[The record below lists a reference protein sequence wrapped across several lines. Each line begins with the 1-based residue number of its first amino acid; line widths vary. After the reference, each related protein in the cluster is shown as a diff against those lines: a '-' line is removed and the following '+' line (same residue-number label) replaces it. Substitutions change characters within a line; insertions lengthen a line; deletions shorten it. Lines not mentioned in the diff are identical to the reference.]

1 MYTGA
6 LLQPVH
12 KKDEFRAF
20 CSMADAS
27 RGPPSMKDIYIGD
40 RGYCSYNN
48 MAHIIENGQFFLF
61 RTKDVLSKGLVGNF
75 NLPKEGAFDKT
86 VTVTLVRSHSRKIQI
101 PDGNYR
107 RFVGQAASFDY
118 LEYGSDGTYT
128 LSFRVVR
135 LQLSDGSFECLVT
148 NLPEEEFPPER
159 LKTLYNARWAIETSF
174 RDLKHTIGTANSY
187 SKSPEYI

>member
-1 MYTGA
+1 MPCSS
-6 LLQPVH
+6 QS
-12 KKDEFRAF
+12 FRAF
-20 CSMADAS
+20 CSMADGS
-27 RGPPSMKDIYIGD
+27 RVPSGMKDIYIGD

-48 MAHIIENGQFFLF
+48 MAHVIENGQLFLF

-107 RFVGQAASFDY
+107 RFVDQAASFDY

>member
-1 MYTGA
+1 MIWIGTCIPVPCSS
-6 LLQPVH
+6 QP
-12 KKDEFRAF
+12 FRAF

-27 RGPPSMKDIYIGD
+27 RVPSGMKDIYIGD
-40 RGYCSYNN
+40 RGYCSYSN
-48 MAHIIENGQFFLF
+48 MAHVIENGQFFLF

-107 RFVGQAASFDY
+107 RS
-118 LEYGSDGTYT
+118 
-128 LSFRVVR
+128 
-135 LQLSDGSFECLVT
+135 
-148 NLPEEEFPPER
+148 
-159 LKTLYNARWAIETSF
+159 LYNARWAIETPF
-174 RDLKHTIGTANSY
+174 RDLKHTIGTANSH